1 MKRILSLTIVLL
13 FSVMAVDAQLKVN
26 SLGKNTNSTSVRN
39 QDGLYQICITKP
51 GYIPYIALAGS
62 NAHLYVQNEDVDYVV
77 HVFTNKTS
85 MGSHVTSE
93 QTPGS
98 VTIVKGGGLIIKS
111 NEVTIEDEF
120 EVELGGV
127 LEIK

>member
-26 SLGKNTNSTSVRN
+26 SLGKVGIATGTNTLEARLSVGWNNYFNVSNTSIGLVATPKYDQWRN
-39 QDGLYQICITKP
+39 VG
-51 GYIPYIALAGS
+51 LAG
-62 NAHLYVQNEDVDYVV
+62 
-77 HVFTNKTS
+77 
-85 MGSHVTSE
+85 
-93 QTPGS
+93 
-98 VTIVKGGGLIIKS
+98 IIKK
-111 NEVTIEDEF
+111 VTIEDEF

>member
-26 SLGKNTNSTSVRN
+26 SLGKVGIATGTNTLEARLSVGWNNYFNVSNTSIGLVATPKYDNQWRN
-39 QDGLYQICITKP
+39 VG
-51 GYIPYIALAGS
+51 LAG
-62 NAHLYVQNEDVDYVV
+62 
-77 HVFTNKTS
+77 
-85 MGSHVTSE
+85 
-93 QTPGS
+93 
-98 VTIVKGGGLIIKS
+98 IIKK
-111 NEVTIEDEF
+111 VTIEDEF